1 MKSVIELNLYVI
13 QFFLCGLETG
23 AKLRASLR
31 EQDQYCGNYINR
43 FIFAYN
49 TWIWTTLIN
58 TDFGIKLLCA
68 AYVLVKLLALQFCM

>member
-49 TWIWTTLIN
+49 T
-58 TDFGIKLLCA
+58 
-68 AYVLVKLLALQFCM
+68 